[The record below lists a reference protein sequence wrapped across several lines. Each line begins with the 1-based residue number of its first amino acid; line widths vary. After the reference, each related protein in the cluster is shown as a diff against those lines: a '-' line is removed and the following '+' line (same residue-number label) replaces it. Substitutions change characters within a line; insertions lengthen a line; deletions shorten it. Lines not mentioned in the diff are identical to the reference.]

1 MAFKKGKSG
10 NPSGRPPGS
19 KDKKSEKIR
28 KWLLDIVEN
37 RRTSLS
43 DDLDAVDPAT
53 RLNFIAKILPYVA
66 PRLASVDM
74 GQNSPANNAIVIEE
88 VDAEPAMMIVTADE
102 REKAALLKMAKD
114 DGRTAVISLHK
125 TGYTPASSEAEVLQ
139 RIQEEQGRRGINPRG
154 FHINN

>member
-66 PRLASVDM
+66 PRLASVEL
-74 GQNSPANNAIVIEE
+74 ANGDDNNGGNAIT
-88 VDAEPAMMIVTADE
+88 IVTADE
-102 REKAALLKMAKD
+102 MEKAALERMAKD
-114 DGRTAVISLHK
+114 DGRKAVISLHK
-125 TGYTPASSEAEVLQ
+125 SGYTPASSEEEVLQ

>member
-1 MAFKKGKSG
+1 MAFRKGKSG

-37 RRTSLS
+37 RRGMIA

-66 PRLASVDM
+66 PRLASVEL
-74 GQNSPANNAIVIEE
+74 ANGDDNNGDNAIT
-88 VDAEPAMMIVTADE
+88 IVTADE
-102 REKAALLKMAKD
+102 MEKAALLKMAKD
-114 DGRTAVISLHK
+114 DAHTAYISMHK
-125 TGYTPASSEAEVLQ
+125 TGYTPASSEEEVLQ

>member
-37 RRTSLS
+37 RRSMIA

-66 PRLASVDM
+66 PRLASVEL
-74 GQNSPANNAIVIEE
+74 ANGDDNNGGNAIT
-88 VDAEPAMMIVTADE
+88 IVTADE
-102 REKAALLKMAKD
+102 MEKAALEKMAKD

-125 TGYTPASSEAEVLQ
+125 SGYTPASSEDEVLQ
-139 RIQEEQGRRGINPRG
+139 RIQEEQSRRGINPRG
-154 FHINN
+154 FNINN